1 LRLSSHKSRSHRAV
15 GRRGAL
21 WSPTIRAA
29 ILADTPSLDAHCLG
43 CNTKPRDRYPCARSG
58 PAGHGRLAGDRLAV
72 LDVSGLG
79 ADAGFHWIACGAAS
93 SDAKRDELMP
103 RKPQP
108 LLRWDIY
115 RAAAKAL

>member
-1 LRLSSHKSRSHRAV
+1 
-15 GRRGAL
+15 
-21 WSPTIRAA
+21 
-29 ILADTPSLDAHCLG
+29 
-43 CNTKPRDRYPCARSG
+43 
-58 PAGHGRLAGDRLAV
+58 V

-103 RKPQP
+103 RKPRP